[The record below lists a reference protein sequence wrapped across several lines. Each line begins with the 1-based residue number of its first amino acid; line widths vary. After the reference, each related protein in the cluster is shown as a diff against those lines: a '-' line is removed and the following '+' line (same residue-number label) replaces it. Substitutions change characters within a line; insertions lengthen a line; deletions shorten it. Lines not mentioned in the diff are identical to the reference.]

1 MAYMRHRSRS
11 IQESVFQDLQDTLI
25 ACRWM
30 AGTTKQVVADP
41 DTGNVGIITR
51 LEADV
56 YPITDE
62 NPIELLD
69 YFPEPGTAT
78 ALNTFAVDVAQPG
91 ESDEWELGSNMRTQ
105 PYLFGF
111 VLFASSDAVAV
122 AVMNDLADRYFGR
135 IVRPE
140 YIDLFDHSNP
150 ALIDPVSRLDVDVFR
165 YSRDVQTAAPH
176 EVHLYVAELE
186 ITDYP
191 PDDLGGEELIATPPI
206 QRVQSM
212 AAAIVTPA

>member
-135 IVRPE
+135 IWTWTSSATRGMSRRPHPMRC
-140 YIDLFDHSNP
+140 ISTWPNWRSRTTRLMTLVAKNSSPRHPSNES
-150 ALIDPVSRLDVDVFR
+150 SRWLLR
-165 YSRDVQTAAPH
+165 SSLPRK
-176 EVHLYVAELE
+176 
-186 ITDYP
+186 
-191 PDDLGGEELIATPPI
+191 
-206 QRVQSM
+206 
-212 AAAIVTPA
+212 